1 MHDILICLHSKSWN
15 IYIEVYCRYLLLSLP
30 FKNDGATALVRSIL
44 YFHTHRRRWKTIGR
58 LSNRRYLE
66 SRSLYVIPKQTDN
79 FARPFRHWHE
89 KEGPIEMTSY
99 AEPSHRITGQSF
111 TMLIKLHQTTQ
122 CKVFNTLIND
132 WPPPSLYQLF
142 CPCSCSFAC

>member
-1 MHDILICLHSKSWN
+1 MGRQRLSAPFCIFTLIGGDEKQSVMKAAS
-15 IYIEVYCRYLLLSLP
+15 
-30 FKNDGATALVRSIL
+30 
-44 YFHTHRRRWKTIGR
+44 

-142 CPCSCSFAC
+142 CPCLLMCVKDDLLFDTCSTYWYMFQSMTY

>member
-1 MHDILICLHSKSWN
+1 MGRQRLSAPFCIFTLIGGDEKQSVMKAAS
-15 IYIEVYCRYLLLSLP
+15 
-30 FKNDGATALVRSIL
+30 
-44 YFHTHRRRWKTIGR
+44 

-142 CPCSCSFAC
+142 CPCSCFRLLMCVKDDLLFDTCSTYWYMFQSMTY

>member
-1 MHDILICLHSKSWN
+1 MGRQRLSAPFCIFTLIGGDEKQSVMKAAS
-15 IYIEVYCRYLLLSLP
+15 
-30 FKNDGATALVRSIL
+30 
-44 YFHTHRRRWKTIGR
+44 

-66 SRSLYVIPKQTDN
+66 TRSLYVIPKQTDN

-132 WPPPSLYQLF
+132 HDWPPPFTLSAFLSVFLF
-142 CPCSCSFAC
+142 FRLLMCIKDDLLFDICSTYWYMFQSMTY

>member
-1 MHDILICLHSKSWN
+1 MGRQRLSAPFCIFTLIGGDEKQSVMKAAS
-15 IYIEVYCRYLLLSLP
+15 
-30 FKNDGATALVRSIL
+30 
-44 YFHTHRRRWKTIGR
+44 

-142 CPCSCSFAC
+142 CPCSCSCVKDDLLFDTCSTYWYMFQSMTY

>member
-1 MHDILICLHSKSWN
+1 MGRQRLSAPFCIFTLIGGDEKQSVMKAAS
-15 IYIEVYCRYLLLSLP
+15 
-30 FKNDGATALVRSIL
+30 
-44 YFHTHRRRWKTIGR
+44 

-132 WPPPSLYQLF
+132 WPPPSLYQLPVLSLVNVCKRWSALWHLF
-142 CPCSCSFAC
+142 NILIHVSEYDILAM